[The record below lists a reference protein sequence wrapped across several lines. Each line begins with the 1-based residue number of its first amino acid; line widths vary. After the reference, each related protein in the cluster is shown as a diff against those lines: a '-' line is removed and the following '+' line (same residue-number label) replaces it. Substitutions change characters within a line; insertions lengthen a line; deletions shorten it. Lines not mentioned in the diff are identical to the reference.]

1 MPIDL
6 VPGKRR
12 ERAMAAAVAALA
24 SRSVSDVV
32 RCAAV
37 SQQPGGAADLA
48 GLSLSFLMRPI
59 QVTWPGGV
67 VTHAQE
73 GTALKHAE
81 ALLVLHY
88 LAHADGYP
96 MADRWVAFRE
106 LPDALAYG
114 QAFTGRVEPSLVA
127 VFGSDPEAFHRGG
140 RTLGASPLGFG
151 DVSYAFQVLP
161 RVALAVVLYEGD
173 EEFPPAVN
181 VLFDAAAG
189 HYLPTEDLAI
199 LGGIFVGRLIVAS
212 MG

>member
-6 VPGKRR
+6 VEGKRK
-12 ERAMAAAVAALA
+12 EHAMAAAVAALA
-24 SRSVSDVV
+24 DRPLADIA

-37 SQQPGGAADLA
+37 TPEPGGSDDEAAF
-48 GLSLSFLMRPI
+48 SLSFLMRPV

-67 VTHAQE
+67 VTAVE
-73 GTALKHAE
+73 GGAPLKHAE

-88 LAHADGYP
+88 LAGADGAP

-114 QAFTGRVEPSLVA
+114 QACTGRVEPSLVA
-127 VFGSDPEAFHRGG
+127 VFGTDPEAFHRGS
-140 RTLGASPLGFG
+140 RALGASPLEFG
-151 DVSYAFQVLP
+151 DASYAFQVLP
-161 RVALAVVLYEGD
+161 RVALAIVLYEGD
-173 EEFPPAVN
+173 DEFPPAVN

-212 MG
+212 MS